1 MPWVDAEYAGE
12 LAVVSAWL
20 AALVPWSVSFQP
32 NAPFGSIY
40 FAVRWPLWEL
50 QVRLPATV
58 EGDPQPVIDA
68 LTQVYPGVR
77 VFWDF
82 YLADPLSAATFY
94 DPGLLSAAGTAWVA
108 GAAVVLVAVVLGM
121 ALYRDEAGV
130 AARLP
135 VDHVRLMAGLLGL
148 ATVAFAAATVLYW
161 LGPAF
166 VGLPIPV
173 GVVVLA
179 ALAVVLARVERV

>member
-12 LAVVSAWL
+12 LAVVAAWL
-20 AALVPWSVSFQP
+20 AALVPWSVSLQP

-58 EGDPQPVIDA
+58 DGDPEPVVEA
-68 LTQVYPGVR
+68 LGQVYPGVR
-77 VFWDF
+77 LFWDF

-94 DPGLLSAAGTAWVA
+94 DSGLLSAAGTAWVA
-108 GAAVVLVAVVLGM
+108 GAVVVLVAVLLGI
-121 ALYRDEAGV
+121 ALYYDEAGV
-130 AARLP
+130 ADRLP
-135 VDHVRLMAGLLGL
+135 VDHVRLMAALLGL
-148 ATVAFAAATVLYW
+148 ATVAFTAATALYW

-173 GVVVLA
+173 GVVVVG
-179 ALAVVLARVERV
+179 ALAVALARVERV